1 MSEVELQKV
10 TAKLMMF
17 EEISARL
24 KSSQS
29 SSEERIVRL
38 EQDLET
44 VQLENIQFRKQINDL
59 RREICPGCALIGPAL
74 TILCSYWS
82 ALLCHREPAK
92 GKRGLC
98 ALSWVFMA

>member
-1 MSEVELQKV
+1 MLLVLSWLYYSLKYFLPAGVFVSEAELQKV
-10 TAKLMMF
+10 TAKLKMF

-59 RREICPGCALIGPAL
+59 RREICPGCALISPAL
-74 TILCSYWS
+74 T
-82 ALLCHREPAK
+82 
-92 GKRGLC
+92 
-98 ALSWVFMA
+98 